1 MGHWARYWGV
11 ATPFIPFEFTRLL
24 RAVSALS
31 GCFIILHPKSKIFF
45 FSATRSAGQ
54 TPQKKT
60 P

>member
-1 MGHWARYWGV
+1 MGHWARYLRI

-45 FSATRSAGQ
+45 FSATRSAG
-54 TPQKKT
+54 KT